1 MNLSIPAGIYR
12 IKSPPALKRLNN
24 EIIPHLSLK
33 DCPHVFLVTERI
45 RTPALPLPGPARP
58 SSQGQ
63 VPQDSCYLAVL
74 WAGKAKCSALLGC
87 LNLTTQNCLFGLI
100 LGDF

>member
-12 IKSPPALKRLNN
+12 TKSPPALKRLNN

-45 RTPALPLPGPARP
+45 RTPALPLPGPAYTQAR
-58 SSQGQ
+58 
-63 VPQDSCYLAVL
+63 AR
-74 WAGKAKCSALLGC
+74 C
-87 LNLTTQNCLFGLI
+87 LKTVVI
-100 LGDF
+100 